1 MLKRLLMGVFIV
13 AGLGLLTG
21 CDSSEERAEKHFQT
35 ALELLEAGD
44 EERAIVEFRNVFKL
58 NGHHED
64 ARQIYAGLQRERGA
78 ISEAYGQYL
87 RLVEQYPENFEGQI
101 ALAEMSIETGRW
113 EEAERHGRAAA
124 RLRPDDPATHAVIV
138 NLDYFKAVQDRDTQG
153 QRTAYETARMLLDE
167 APGSILP
174 YQIVIDYLIRAEDWP
189 AARRALDAAIALDPA
204 RQSLHNMR
212 LGILNELGDEAAI
225 EAELRAMIARFPD
238 DPNIRETLL
247 GWYMSKGDLD
257 AAEAFLRSQI
267 DPGAETPDRQVAFIH
282 FLTQV
287 RGPDAALAELDRILA
302 TNPPHDATYRALRA
316 ALIFDAGETEAAIA
330 EMEDL
335 LADATP
341 SSDTNEARLTLARML
356 IATNNPVGARAQVEE
371 VLAGDATHVEATKLK
386 AGWLIEDDQTDAAIA
401 LLRAA
406 LGDSP
411 RDPELMTLLAR
422 AHERNGNTDLMADM
436 LALAV
441 EASGSAPDESLRYAA
456 YLSGSDRAI
465 AAESVLL
472 DALRLQP
479 DNTQLL
485 SALGTLYIDLE
496 DWGRAQG
503 VIDRLAALPDGIAI
517 GNEMKARMLNAQGKQ
532 EALLSFLEGLEAE
545 DGGSGVTIG
554 IVRSLIARDDLAGA
568 LTHVEEALQG
578 APDDIGLQ
586 TLYGAVLALAG
597 RFDEAEAVYRALID
611 VAPNTEQ
618 AWLSLYRLKLVRN
631 DRDGAAQV
639 LDAALTALPDS
650 AELLW
655 ARAEALLAAGDIPGT
670 IEIYEMLYVHNSDN
684 PVLANNLASLLS
696 DHSDKAEDLDRAWRI
711 ARRLRDSTVPA
722 FRDTYGWIT
731 FRRGNHEEALSYVA
745 PAAES
750 LPDDPFVQYH
760 LGAVYAA
767 LGRTAEALAQFRKV
781 QNMAGAESLADTV
794 NEEIARLSAAGDAKE
809 GMGTTENN

>member
-1 MLKRLLMGVFIV
+1 MLKRLLMGLFFV
-13 AGLGLLTG
+13 AGLSLLTA

-58 NGHHED
+58 NGRHEE
-64 ARQIYAGLQRERGA
+64 ARQIYAGLQRDRGA

-87 RLVEQYPENFEGQI
+87 RLVEQYPENFEGRI
-101 ALAEMSIETGRW
+101 ALAEMSIDTGNW

-124 RLRPDDPATHAVIV
+124 EIRPDDPATRVVIA

-153 QRTAYETARMLLDE
+153 QNAAYETARTLLDE

-189 AARRALDAAIALDPA
+189 AARTALDAAIERAPT
-204 RQSLHNMR
+204 QQNLHSMR
-212 LGILNELGDEAAI
+212 LGVLNELGDEAAI
-225 EAELRAMIARFPD
+225 EAGLHDMIARFPD

-247 GWYMSKGDLD
+247 AWYMSQGDVD
-257 AAEAFLRSQI
+257 AAEAFLRGQI
-267 DPGAETPDRQVAFIH
+267 DPEAETPDRQVEFIH

-287 RGPDAALAELDRILA
+287 HGSDAALAELNRILA
-302 TNPPHDATYRALRA
+302 TDPRHDATYRALRA
-316 ALIFDAGETEAAIA
+316 ALTFDAGETETAIA

-341 SSDTNEARLTLARML
+341 APDINNARIALARML
-356 IATNNPVGARAQVEE
+356 TATDNPVGARAQVEE
-371 VLAGDATHVEATKLK
+371 VLANDATHVEATKLK
-386 AGWLIEDDQTDAAIA
+386 AGWLIEDDQTDEAIA

-422 AHERNGNTDLMADM
+422 AHERNGNTNLMADM

-441 EASGSAPDESLRYAA
+441 EASGSAPGESLRYAA

-479 DNTQLL
+479 DNMQLL
-485 SALGTLYIDLE
+485 SALGTLYIRLE

-503 VIDRLAALPDGIAI
+503 VVNRLAQLPDGIAI
-517 GNEMKARMLNAQGKQ
+517 ANELNAQMLNAQGKQ
-532 EALLSFLEGLEAE
+532 EALLSFLQGLETE

-554 IVRSLIARDDLAGA
+554 IVRSLIARDDLPGA
-568 LTHVEEALQG
+568 LNHVEEALQDT
-578 APDDIGLQ
+578 PDDLGLQ
-586 TLYGAVLALAG
+586 AIHGAVLAMAG

-611 VAPNTEQ
+611 TAPDTEQ
-618 AWLSLYRLKLVRN
+618 AWLSLYRLKLIQK

-655 ARAEALLAAGDIPGT
+655 AKAEALQAAGDIPGT
-670 IEIYEMLYVHNSDN
+670 IAIYETLYARDSNSA
-684 PVLANNLASLLS
+684 VVANNLASLLS

-731 FRRGNHEEALSYVA
+731 FRRGNPEEALSYLA
-745 PAAES
+745 PAAEA
-750 LPDDPFVQYH
+750 LPADSFVQYH

-767 LGRTAEALAQFRKV
+767 LGRNTEALAQFRKV
-781 QNMAGAESLADTV
+781 QNMAGTESLADTV
-794 NEEIARLSAAGDAKE
+794 KAEIARLSAAGDAKE